1 MASHRSLLV
10 LGGARSGKSRHAL
23 DEARRVNGR
32 VAFLATA
39 RPVDAD
45 MTRRIA
51 RHRDE
56 RPRGWTTA
64 EEPVD
69 IAAAIRRLARS
80 SDLVVLDCLTV
91 WVSNRLERGESD
103 EAITAAADE
112 LAQVMGDR
120 AVSLVLVSNE
130 VGGGVHPPTEIGL
143 RFRDLLGG
151 VNQRVAAAADAVT
164 LMVAGIPV
172 PIKTAPPAAT
182 PSSHGRPFEAP

>member
-1 MASHRSLLV
+1 MS
-10 LGGARSGKSRHAL
+10 
-23 DEARRVNGR
+23 
-32 VAFLATA
+32 
-39 RPVDAD
+39 
-45 MTRRIA
+45 RRIA

-64 EEPVD
+64 EEPVE

-103 EAITAAADE
+103 ESITAAADE
-112 LAQVMGDR
+112 LAGLIGER

-130 VGGGVHPPTEIGL
+130 VGAGVHPPTDIGL

-172 PIKTAPPAAT
+172 AIKTAALPAAP